1 MTRTLQE
8 LREARGEARADL
20 AAAVGVTLSE
30 VTDWELG
37 KAELGVARMRALTTH
52 FGVRDDQIRLD
63 PGQPPSLADRLGELL

>member
-1 MTRTLQE
+1 MTRPIQE

-20 AAAVGVTLSE
+20 ADALGVTLSE

-37 KAELGVARMRALTTH
+37 KAEPGVARMRALTTH
-52 FGVRDDQIRLD
+52 FGVRDDQIRLA

>member
-1 MTRTLQE
+1 
-8 LREARGEARADL
+8 
-20 AAAVGVTLSE
+20 VTLSE

-37 KAELGVARMRALTTH
+37 KAEPGVARMPALTTH

>member
-1 MTRTLQE
+1 MTRTIQE

-20 AAAVGVTLSE
+20 VAAVGVTLSE

-37 KAELGVARMRALTTH
+37 KAEPGVARMRALTTH